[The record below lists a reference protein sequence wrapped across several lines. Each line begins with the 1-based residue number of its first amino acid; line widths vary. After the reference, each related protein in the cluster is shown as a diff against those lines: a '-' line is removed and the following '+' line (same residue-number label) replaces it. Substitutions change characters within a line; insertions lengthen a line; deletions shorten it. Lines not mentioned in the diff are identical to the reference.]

1 MDLAG
6 VLSFLCVS
14 DFLRRCGTRLADHG
28 DLQLTPSAR
37 RNLLTAL
44 DTGAARRDA
53 SSRRLGHGHGCSVRV
68 VRRQVGSDEA
78 APTLNAQH
86 WRMKKGVATGDEGVA
101 GVGSPS
107 AAEQRAFVLQKER
120 GRSLLGALCCCLG

>member
-6 VLSFLCVS
+6 VASFLCVS
-14 DFLRRCGTRLADHG
+14 DFLRSCGTRLAEHA
-28 DLQLTPSAR
+28 DLQLTQSAR
-37 RNLLTAL
+37 RNLLTAM
-44 DTGAARRDA
+44 DTEAARRDA

-86 WRMKKGVATGDEGVA
+86 WRMKKGLESAGGEGV
-101 GVGSPS
+101 GNPS

>member
-1 MDLAG
+1 MD
-6 VLSFLCVS
+6 
-14 DFLRRCGTRLADHG
+14 TE
-28 DLQLTPSAR
+28 
-37 RNLLTAL
+37 
-44 DTGAARRDA
+44 AARRDA

-86 WRMKKGVATGDEGVA
+86 WRMKKGLESTGGEGV
-101 GVGSPS
+101 GNPS

>member
-14 DFLRRCGTRLADHG
+14 DFLRSCGTRLSDHA

-37 RNLLTAL
+37 RNLLTAM
-44 DTGAARRDA
+44 DTEAARRDA

-86 WRMKKGVATGDEGVA
+86 WRMKKGLESTGGEGV
-101 GVGSPS
+101 GNPS

>member
-1 MDLAG
+1 MPQDWLALEWARG
-6 VLSFLCVS
+6 SSLW
-14 DFLRRCGTRLADHG
+14 RRLWEK
-28 DLQLTPSAR
+28 
-37 RNLLTAL
+37 
-44 DTGAARRDA
+44 DA
-53 SSRRLGHGHGCSVRV
+53 SGEGGLRV

-86 WRMKKGVATGDEGVA
+86 WRMKKGLESAGGEGV
-101 GVGSPS
+101 GNPS

>member
-14 DFLRRCGTRLADHG
+14 DFLRSCGTRLADHA
-28 DLQLTPSAR
+28 DLQLTQSAR
-37 RNLLTAL
+37 RNLLTAM
-44 DTGAARRDA
+44 DTEAARRDA

-86 WRMKKGVATGDEGVA
+86 WRMKKGLESTGGEGV
-101 GVGSPS
+101 GNPS

>member
-14 DFLRRCGTRLADHG
+14 DFLRSCGTPLADHA

-37 RNLLTAL
+37 RNLLTAM
-44 DTGAARRDA
+44 DTEAARRDA

-86 WRMKKGVATGDEGVA
+86 WRMKKGLESTGGEGV
-101 GVGSPS
+101 GNPS
-107 AAEQRAFVLQKER
+107 AAEQRAFVLQRER

>member
-14 DFLRRCGTRLADHG
+14 DFLRSCGTRLAEHAY
-28 DLQLTPSAR
+28 LQLTPSAR
-37 RNLLTAL
+37 RNLLTAM
-44 DTGAARRDA
+44 DTEAARRDA

-68 VRRQVGSDEA
+68 VRRQVRSDEA
-78 APTLNAQH
+78 VPTLNAQH
-86 WRMKKGVATGDEGVA
+86 WRMKKGLESTGGEGV
-101 GVGSPS
+101 GNPS

>member
-1 MDLAG
+1 M
-6 VLSFLCVS
+6 LSRFVALSVS
-14 DFLRRCGTRLADHG
+14 LIQKVSLFQA
-28 DLQLTPSAR
+28 DLQLTQSAR
-37 RNLLTAL
+37 RNLLTAM
-44 DTGAARRDA
+44 DTEAARRDA

-86 WRMKKGVATGDEGVA
+86 WRMKKGLESTGGEGV
-101 GVGSPS
+101 GNPS

>member
-14 DFLRRCGTRLADHG
+14 DFLRSCGTNLADHA

-37 RNLLTAL
+37 RNLLTAM
-44 DTGAARRDA
+44 DTEAARRDA

-86 WRMKKGVATGDEGVA
+86 WRMKKGLESTGGEGV
-101 GVGSPS
+101 GNPS

>member
-14 DFLRRCGTRLADHG
+14 DFLGACGTRLADHA
-28 DLQLTPSAR
+28 DLQLTQSAR
-37 RNLLTAL
+37 RNLLTAM
-44 DTGAARRDA
+44 DTEAARRDA

-86 WRMKKGVATGDEGVA
+86 WRMKKGLESTGVEGV
-101 GVGSPS
+101 GNPS
-107 AAEQRAFVLQKER
+107 AAEQRAFVLQKAR

>member
-14 DFLRRCGTRLADHG
+14 DFLRSCGTRLLAEHA
-28 DLQLTPSAR
+28 DLQLTSSAR
-37 RNLLTAL
+37 RNLLTAM
-44 DTGAARRDA
+44 DTEAARRDA

-86 WRMKKGVATGDEGVA
+86 WRMKKGLESTGGEGV
-101 GVGSPS
+101 GNPS

>member
-14 DFLRRCGTRLADHG
+14 DFLRSCGTPLADHA

-37 RNLLTAL
+37 RNLLTAM
-44 DTGAARRDA
+44 DTEAARRDA

-86 WRMKKGVATGDEGVA
+86 WRMKKGLESTGGEGV
-101 GVGSPS
+101 GNPS

>member
-14 DFLRRCGTRLADHG
+14 DFLRSCGTRLAENAA
-28 DLQLTPSAR
+28 LQLTPSAR
-37 RNLLTAL
+37 RNLLTAM
-44 DTGAARRDA
+44 DTEAARRDA

-86 WRMKKGVATGDEGVA
+86 WRMKKGLESTGGEGV
-101 GVGSPS
+101 GNPS

>member
-14 DFLRRCGTRLADHG
+14 DFLRSCGTNLADHA

-37 RNLLTAL
+37 RNLLTAM
-44 DTGAARRDA
+44 DTEAARRDA

-86 WRMKKGVATGDEGVA
+86 WRMKKGLGSTGGEGV
-101 GVGSPS
+101 GNPS

>member
-14 DFLRRCGTRLADHG
+14 DFLRSCGTNLADHA

-37 RNLLTAL
+37 RNLLTAM
-44 DTGAARRDA
+44 DTEAARRDA

-86 WRMKKGVATGDEGVA
+86 WRMKKGLESTGGEGV
-101 GVGSPS
+101 GNPS

-120 GRSLLGALCCCLG
+120 GRSLLGALCCCLC

>member
-14 DFLRRCGTRLADHG
+14 DFLRSCGTRLADHAY
-28 DLQLTPSAR
+28 LQLTPSAR
-37 RNLLTAL
+37 RNLLTAM
-44 DTGAARRDA
+44 DTEAARRDA

-86 WRMKKGVATGDEGVA
+86 WRMKKGLESTGGEGV
-101 GVGSPS
+101 GNPS

>member
-14 DFLRRCGTRLADHG
+14 DFLQSCGTRLALEHA
-28 DLQLTPSAR
+28 DLQLTQSAR
-37 RNLLTAL
+37 RNLLTAM
-44 DTGAARRDA
+44 DTEAARRDA

-86 WRMKKGVATGDEGVA
+86 WRMKKGLESAGGEGV
-101 GVGSPS
+101 GNPS

>member
-14 DFLRRCGTRLADHG
+14 DFLRSCGTNLAEHA

-37 RNLLTAL
+37 RNLLTAM
-44 DTGAARRDA
+44 DTEAARRDA

-86 WRMKKGVATGDEGVA
+86 WRMKKGLESTGGEGV
-101 GVGSPS
+101 GNPS